1 MIPNFSSVNSFV
13 VLGLSSQAL
22 AASTALICF
31 VGALLVVY
39 GFFKPYLNVEV
50 SFVLALALQGS
61 CAIQGA
67 APKEGSNRLAVKPVD
82 IIFLLIKFLFFILK
96 SPFNFFSFVCSVQIQ

>member
-22 AASTALICF
+22 AASTVLICF
-31 VGALLVVY
+31 VVLLALVY
-39 GFFKPYLNVEV
+39 GFVKPTLDFEA
-50 SFVLALALQGS
+50 FIVLTLALQGS
-61 CAIQGA
+61 YAKQGA
-67 APKEGSNRLAVKPVD
+67 APKEVSNRLAVKPVD

-96 SPFNFFSFVCSVQIQ
+96 SPFNFFSFVYSVQIQ